1 MIPRNIIQ
9 TGQPEHIR
17 ACAEYLE
24 SISKY
29 AHNFVRRTYSNEGM
43 RDFMERE
50 YPQWLAVFDRLP
62 VFIQSVDFFRYVA
75 VYHFGG
81 VYLDM
86 DVRMLRG
93 FGHDFLQESCVF
105 PVDTLISQTTAP
117 EERFSYFK
125 KAGQRFLLGQYAF
138 AADAK
143 HPFIKF
149 LIDGIVDN
157 IDAIINA
164 NNGGRLYIYQTT
176 GPDYVTRRYMEFP
189 QREEVHVLT
198 GVGPQRF
205 GAYAQHHHMGSWKAD
220 VPDLTC
226 P

>member
-9 TGQPEHIR
+9 TATPEQLI
-17 ACAEYLE
+17 ACAEYSE

-86 DVRMLRG
+86 DMEMQRG
-93 FGHDFLQESCVF
+93 FSYELLQESCVF
-105 PVDTLISQTTAP
+105 PVDMLISKTTGP
-117 EERFSYFK
+117 EERFSHFK
-125 KAGQRFLLGQYAF
+125 KIGQRFMLGQYAF
-138 AADAK
+138 AAEAK

-157 IDAIINA
+157 IDDIIEA
-164 NNGGRLYIYQTT
+164 DNGTSLFVYRTT
-176 GPDYVTRRYMEFP
+176 GPDYVTQRYIDFP
-189 QREEVHVLT
+189 HKEKVHVLT
-198 GVGPQRF
+198 GVGAQRF
-205 GAYAQHHHMGSWKAD
+205 GQYAQHHHIGSWKTD
-220 VPDLTC
+220 MPDLT
-226 P
+226 